1 MAVLAKMQLQGRF
14 MPAAATKDSQQYG
27 SHSIQLISPSNS
39 TLLYRKKKRQRKR
52 KRKKAISKKLTHVFT
67 EHFLE
72 FSFGSYVRF
81 DVLRVVYRRVYHDGK
96 PPLTNQGDDRNH
108 RAVRASGAGTRPLGY
123 RLAIE
128 GKFAQQARTST
139 QPDSANYTKCPH
151 VPGGGLSACTA
162 GPVPLSAASE
172 ATICHFLLTT
182 PARISEIAC
191 GPAHTP
197 RIIGSSFVQF
207 SSQWAH

>member
-14 MPAAATKDSQQYG
+14 MPAAATKGGQQYG

-39 TLLYRKKKRQRKR
+39 TLLYRKKKKRQRKR
-52 KRKKAISKKLTHVFT
+52 KKNYSEEIDPRFHRTI
-67 EHFLE
+67 LE

-96 PPLTNQGDDRNH
+96 LPLTNQGDDHNH

-128 GKFAQQARTST
+128 GKFAQQACTST